1 MRTLWRLLKA
11 TLVGGLLFLVP
22 LILMGLVLKKG
33 LEIAEKIVGP
43 IVRHSPVHTVLG
55 VTVVTLAS
63 GLALLLVALAFGVVA
78 QTAAGRRIRAWLE
91 ATILGKVPAYSLLRG
106 MLDPS
111 ILTKGAQPALAWVE
125 ESWVYALVLEVH
137 EDGHRTV
144 FIPGAPNPLSGSIYF
159 LPESRVRNLDMPLPT
174 FFKQIRALGIGS
186 RELLRG
192 RLSASPE

>member
-1 MRTLWRLLKA
+1 MHPMKTLARLLKA

-22 LILMGLVLKKG
+22 LILMGLVLNKG
-33 LEIAEKIVGP
+33 LEIAAKIVGP

-55 VTVVTLAS
+55 VTAVTLAS

-78 QTAAGRRIRAWLE
+78 QTAVGRRTKAWLE
-91 ATILGKVPAYSLLRG
+91 STILGKVPAYSLLRG

-111 ILTKGAQPALAWVE
+111 IPAEGTQPALAWVE
-125 ESWVYALVLEVH
+125 ESWVYALVLEAH

-159 LPESRVRNLDMPLPT
+159 LPEGPGCGISTCRCRPSSSR
-174 FFKQIRALGIGS
+174 
-186 RELLRG
+186 
-192 RLSASPE
+192 